1 MPPENLGVRQV
12 EEITKDV
19 TSLTNAGG
27 EPLSTWTSESG
38 LDDVD
43 NATVVGQENPGY
55 RMVYDHL
62 NDEIAVMYADYDAAA
77 DGALIDVPATTDVGE
92 VKVRLE
98 GRR

>member
-12 EEITKDV
+12 EEVTKDI

-27 EPLSTWTSESG
+27 EPLSTWTADSG
-38 LDDVD
+38 LDVVE
-43 NATVVGQENPGY
+43 NAQVVAQENPGY
-55 RMVYDHL
+55 HMVHDHL
-62 NDEIAVMYADYDAAA
+62 TDEIAVMYADYDAAA

-92 VKVRLE
+92 IRVRLE